1 VSPPMTLRYAA
12 ALAVLA
18 SVAIHLTLWFQGMRS
33 VHVIGPAFLLNALG
47 GIVIA
52 VLLVRWRH
60 PGAGVLAACFG
71 MSTLG
76 AFTLAS
82 TIGLFGDHES
92 WEGFSVFAAAAVEI
106 LAVVL
111 GLAIMLEDP
120 ATEPAPVA
128 PAPAQPA
135 SRLKRSERA

>member
-1 VSPPMTLRYAA
+1 MTLRYAA

-47 GIVIA
+47 GMVIA
-52 VLLVRWRH
+52 VLLARWRH
-60 PGAGVLAACFG
+60 PGAGALAACFG
-71 MSTLG
+71 MATLG

-106 LAVVL
+106 LAVLL

-120 ATEPAPVA
+120 ADEPAPVGAQTA
-128 PAPAQPA
+128 P
-135 SRLKRSERA
+135 RVKRSERA

>member
-1 VSPPMTLRYAA
+1 MTLRYAA

-18 SVAIHLTLWFQGMRS
+18 AVAIHLTLWFQGMRS

-47 GIVIA
+47 GMVIA
-52 VLLVRWRH
+52 VLLARWRH
-60 PGAGVLAACFG
+60 PGAGALAACFG
-71 MSTLG
+71 MATLG

-106 LAVVL
+106 LAVLL
-111 GLAIMLEDP
+111 GLAIMLEDK
-120 ATEPAPVA
+120 AIEPAPA
-128 PAPAQPA
+128 TPQPT
-135 SRLKRSERA
+135 SRVKRSERA